1 MHVNIVHFSKRLL
14 VNMLAYLGVLVCL
27 SFSTYGLP
35 GPESSLGEERMF
47 ARMASSLTGTIDKK
61 PAPAVPPLINPT
73 LSSDPIRFSIRAN
86 KQSIRLG
93 EPVELSIRAELL
105 NISPTLL
112 FSLPGSNA
120 YRLKLLL
127 PDGFVQTSGDFQD
140 YVGDLLTYPTNAVKT
155 YRITGYFTRV
165 TQGSTFRLLRSHS
178 QADDQSLYVEK
189 AAVRLDVINKNE
201 HKSTNLSAEESQTPQ
216 SRASIPTTVLQVIP
230 ETSNAAAR
238 LATPDYWGTLE
249 FANCDVIGGWVV
261 DLNAPRKSLFLDIY
275 INGNKATTILADQ
288 DRQDVSDYYKI
299 VGYKRYGF
307 RWTLPTEYKNS
318 KAVSVSVKITESGTE
333 LAQSPKTIQPCD
345 GSVAPAP
352 EVSTCDFTVSTT
364 PLSVSCGSSF
374 TLRANCTGANCDK
387 VTYTWSGN
395 GIGQTGQSVTATAP
409 KSTTTLTYT
418 VVASATG
425 CTSKT
430 ATATVTVT
438 GCTTI
443 IPPSNADYRGYL
455 DTVSCATLTGW
466 VFDLNALNQSQS
478 VDVYINGSK
487 VTTIAADQPR
497 SDVVKAFGLSNF
509 DKYGFRWSIP
519 ESYRKNAPLLISVR
533 PASTSK
539 DLTGSPRQSEVCTS
553 TNPSSPKPDSC
564 AFTVSTTP
572 LSVSCGTSFTLRATC
587 VGGNCDRVTY
597 RWTGNGI
604 DKTGQSITTVAPSG
618 NGTVNY
624 TVTATAAGCSSQQST
639 ATVTVTGCSSS
650 ITPKPDSC
658 AFTVSTIPL
667 SVSCGSAFTL
677 RANCLGGNCD
687 RVTYRWTGN
696 GVDQE
701 GATLS
706 ATAQKTTGVQ
716 TYTVTASA
724 PGCPTQTTTATVSV
738 TGCIPTNANYL
749 GYLDV
754 ATCTTVAG
762 WILDLSNQE
771 QVVDLDIFINGI
783 KAATIPANQLR
794 LDVAASYRIQNNMF
808 GFNWNIP
815 DSFKRTKGALL
826 ISVRVAGTSKELS
839 NSPRTTST
847 CEAIVRKDSCDF
859 TVSAPSI
866 AVNCGSPILLTAL
879 CSGADCGR
887 VAYNWTSNGL
897 TATGQ
902 SVSVASPMSNTTIAY
917 TLSASAA
924 GCASKTATGTVSIT
938 GCTPTTIPPVPGV
951 YRGFLDIAQCDIVA
965 GWIINENTPQQS
977 QQVDIYIDGQR
988 AATITAN
995 AVRQDIANLYKT
1007 NFTAYGYRWTIPAS
1021 YKTNKSLKISVRPA
1035 GTSQELSNSPR
1046 NTPVCEGVTVI
1057 PPTPIPPSSETCTF
1071 ATTALPISVSCG
1083 SSFVLKANCTGS
1095 DCDKVTFS
1103 WVFNGVTQT
1112 GQTATFVAPTGNSAS
1127 TYTLT
1132 TTAPGFTQQITTGT
1146 VSVTGCSSAVIPSPN
1161 ADYRSHLDYGT
1172 CELVSGWLLDMNN
1185 KQKSQYVDIYIN
1197 GSKATTIQANSS
1209 RPDVGVIYQTGGFN
1223 AYGFR
1228 WTIPASYKTNTAIR
1242 ISVKPGGTT
1251 AELANSPL
1259 ITPVCI
1265 GVANPQPDSCAWNV
1279 TTDGVINTVACG
1291 GSVTLKAAC
1300 TGSNCTR
1307 LSYAWSGNGISQSG
1321 QTVTLNAP
1329 ASNGSYTYTVTASMA
1344 GCAIKTATVVVNV
1357 SGCAN
1362 QTNDPYPILNSP
1374 WPDDKR
1380 PVLKNDRLRVA
1391 IDLGVG
1397 AVIREVTDLQ
1407 VGENMINC
1415 MIKGDGKRDPGRDDQ
1430 ISLYAL
1436 PSDSQHWTQNGKQ
1449 VLDDIGYNP
1458 VQGGDVAG
1466 NFSPVLGYGRTDN
1479 MLYSKTRSLLW
1490 GLNNE
1495 LGDYIVEQWIRL
1507 ENNIVRR
1514 HVRISGSRADQTKY
1528 DNTRQQ
1534 ELPCTYT
1541 NSAYYQYYVVQ
1552 GEANTNAPWI
1562 NVNSMPNIAGPGK
1575 SLNQLTNG
1583 SYYGPFNVTASEPW
1597 IAAIK
1602 PSIGR
1607 GIALHT
1613 PYSHE
1618 FKVGIFGEMGWGPA
1632 ESSNAG
1638 YIANGMSLV
1647 MDPNGVYEFDI
1658 NMVAGTIDE
1667 IKNTMKSLP
1676 QSETKPNYRFAGNAT
1691 RHGFYYRNAYD
1702 QGYPIGDELAITPT
1716 DRRFRILSPQKGY
1729 KASEFGVIY
1738 VRMRALTS
1746 ETQLVLDWR
1755 KVGQSELEAAVA
1767 GQQMTF
1773 KVTGD
1778 NQYRTIAIPVNLSSK
1793 WSGQINDFG
1802 IRYAN
1807 PSETFISGQ
1816 QIGIKWISATN
1827 LGDQ

>member
-1 MHVNIVHFSKRLL
+1 MHVNIVHFAKRLL
-14 VNMLAYLGVLVCL
+14 SSAFAYVGVLICL
-27 SFSTYGLP
+27 AVSASGLP
-35 GPESSLGEERMF
+35 GPSSSPGEKPVL
-47 ARMASSLTGTIDKK
+47 ARIFGALNNPIDKK
-61 PAPAVPPLINPT
+61 PAPTPFISPT
-73 LSSDPIRFSIRAN
+73 LSSDPIRFTIRAN

-93 EPVELSIRAELL
+93 ESVELSIRAELL

-155 YRITGYFTRV
+155 YRITGYFTKV
-165 TQGSTFRLLRSHS
+165 TPGSTFRLLRSHS

-189 AAVRLDVINKNE
+189 AAVRLDVVNKND
-201 HKSTNLSAEESQTPQ
+201 HKLANLSVGKEQ
-216 SRASIPTTVLQVIP
+216 SASGRSSVPTTVLQVIP
-230 ETSNAAAR
+230 ETSTGAAR
-238 LATPDYWGTLE
+238 MATPDYWGTLE

-275 INGNKATTILADQ
+275 INGNKVTTILADQ
-288 DRQDVSDYYKI
+288 ERQDVTDFYKI
-299 VGYKRYGF
+299 VGYNRYGF
-307 RWTLPTEYKNS
+307 RWNLPAEYKNN
-318 KAVSVSVKITESGTE
+318 KAVSVAVKITEAGIE
-333 LAQSPKTIQPCD
+333 LTQSPKTIQPCD
-345 GSVAPAP
+345 GSVSPAP
-352 EVSTCDFTVSTT
+352 EASTCDFTISTT
-364 PLSVSCGSSF
+364 PLTVSCGSSF

-395 GIGQTGQSVTATAP
+395 GLSQTGQSATATAP
-409 KSTTTLTYT
+409 RSNTTLTYT

-430 ATATVTVT
+430 ATVNVTVN

-443 IPPSNADYRGYL
+443 VPPANADYRGYL
-455 DTVSCATLTGW
+455 DTASCALLTGW
-466 VFDLNALNQSQS
+466 VLDLNAIKQSQS
-478 VDVYINGSK
+478 VDIYINGTK
-487 VTTIAADQPR
+487 ATTVAADRARP
-497 SDVVKAFGLSNF
+497 DVVKAFGLAGF
-509 DKYGFRWSIP
+509 DKYGFRWAIP
-519 ESYRKNAPLLISVR
+519 DSYRKNAPLLISAR
-533 PASTSK
+533 PASTTK
-539 DLTGSPRQSEVCTS
+539 DLTDSPRQTEVCTS
-553 TNPSSPKPDSC
+553 LNPTSPKPDSC

-572 LSVSCGTSFTLRATC
+572 LSVSCGTSFTLRASC

-604 DKTGQSITTVAPSG
+604 DKTGQSVTTTASSA
-618 NGTVNY
+618 NGPVTY
-624 TVTATAAGCSSQQST
+624 TVTATAPGCSSQQAT
-639 ATVTVTGCSSS
+639 ATVTVSGCNGT
-650 ITPKPDSC
+650 TPKPDSC
-658 AFTVSTIPL
+658 AFTLSTAPL
-667 SVSCGSAFTL
+667 SVSCGSSFSL
-677 RANCLGGNCD
+677 RANCVGANCD

-696 GVDQE
+696 GVNQT
-701 GATLS
+701 GAILTS
-706 ATAQKTTGVQ
+706 VAPKTTGTQ

-724 PGCPTQTTTATVSV
+724 PGCASQTTTAAVSV
-738 TGCIPTNANYL
+738 TGCVPSNANYL

-762 WILDLSNQE
+762 WILDLNNME
-771 QVVDLDIFINGI
+771 QVIDLDIFVNGV

-794 LDVAASYRIQNNMF
+794 QDVAASYRIQNNMF
-808 GFNWNIP
+808 GFNWTIP
-815 DSFKRTKGALL
+815 DSFKRTKGALI
-826 ISVRVAGTSKELS
+826 ISVKIAGTSKELS
-839 NSPRTTST
+839 NSPRTTPVCDAVVS
-847 CEAIVRKDSCDF
+847 KDSCDF
-859 TVSAPSI
+859 SVSTAP
-866 AVNCGSPILLTAL
+866 ATVNCGSPLVLSAL
-879 CSGADCGR
+879 CAGADCGR
-887 VAYNWTSNGL
+887 VAYTWASNGL

-902 SVSVASPMSNTTIAY
+902 SVSIVAPTSNTTVAY
-917 TLSASAA
+917 TITASAA
-924 GCASKTATGTVSIT
+924 GCAPKTATGTVSVT
-938 GCTPTTIPPVPGV
+938 GCTTTTPPVPGV
-951 YRGFLDIAQCDIVA
+951 YRGFLDIADCDVVT
-965 GWIINENTPQQS
+965 GWIFNQNATQQS
-977 QQVDIYIDGQR
+977 QQIDIYIDGQR

-995 AVRQDIANLYKT
+995 ITRPDVAAVYQTGSFN
-1007 NFTAYGYRWTIPAS
+1007 AYGYRWTIPSS
-1021 YKTNKSLKISVRPA
+1021 YKTNKALRISVRPA
-1035 GTSQELSNSPR
+1035 GTSQELTNSPR
-1046 NTPVCEGVTVI
+1046 TTPVCEGATVI
-1057 PPTPIPPSSETCTF
+1057 PPTPEPPISGSCTF

-1083 SSFVLKANCTGS
+1083 SSFTLKANCTGS
-1095 DCDKVTFS
+1095 DCDKVTFT
-1103 WVFNGVTQT
+1103 WVYNGSTKT
-1112 GQTATFVAPTGNSAS
+1112 GPTVSFIAPTGDGAT

-1132 TTAPGFTQQITTGT
+1132 TTAAGFTPQITTGT
-1146 VSVTGCSSAVIPSPN
+1146 VSVTGCPSAVIPSPN
-1161 ADYRSHLDYGT
+1161 ADYRSHVDYGN
-1172 CELVSGWLLDMNN
+1172 CELVSGWIVNVN
-1185 KQKSQYVDIYIN
+1185 EKQKSQYVDIYIN
-1197 GSKATTIQANSS
+1197 GAKAATIQADGS
-1209 RPDVGVIYQTGGFN
+1209 RPDVALIYQTGSFN
-1223 AYGFR
+1223 AFGFR
-1228 WTIPASYKTNTAIR
+1228 WTVPSSYKTNATIK
-1242 ISVKPGGTT
+1242 ISVRPAGTT
-1251 AELANSPL
+1251 TELANSPL
-1259 ITPVCI
+1259 ITPICA
-1265 GVANPQPDSCAWNV
+1265 GVVNPQPDSCAWNV
-1279 TTDGVINTVACG
+1279 TTDGVINTATCG

-1300 TGSNCTR
+1300 TGTNCSK
-1307 LSYAWSGNGISQSG
+1307 LSYAWSGNGISRSG

-1329 ASNGSYTYTVTASMA
+1329 SSNGSYTYTVTASMA

-1362 QTNDPYPILNSP
+1362 QTGDPYPILNSA

-1415 MIKGDGKRDPGRDDQ
+1415 MVKGDGKRDPGRDDQ

-1507 ENNIVRR
+1507 DNNIVRR

-1528 DNTRQQ
+1528 DGTRQQ

-1552 GEANTNAPWI
+1552 GEANTNAPWL

-1575 SLNQLTNG
+1575 SLNQITNG
-1583 SYYGPFNVTASEPW
+1583 SYNGPFNVNASEPW

-1667 IKNTMKSLP
+1667 IKNTLKTLP

-1691 RHGFYYRNAYD
+1691 RHGFYYRNGYD
-1702 QGYPIGDELAITPT
+1702 QGYPISDELSITPT
-1716 DRRFRILSPQKGY
+1716 DRRFRIISPQKGY

-1738 VRMRALTS
+1738 VRLRAQTS

-1755 KVGQSELEAAVA
+1755 KVGQSELDAAVA
-1767 GQQMTF
+1767 GQQITF
-1773 KVTGD
+1773 KITGD
-1778 NQYRTIAIPVNLSSK
+1778 NQYRTIAIPVNLHSK
-1793 WSGQINDFG
+1793 WNGQINDFS

-1807 PSETFISGQ
+1807 PSETLTSGQ